1 MDLVLDEQTR
11 CEVLHAQYYE
21 FFPPPFIALVAS
33 YLKTKIHYTI
43 FMDLA
48 ELPLWRVRRADR
60 CFIYDL
66 EFPINYDVTITLR
79 DTGTISADF
88 YSIELAKKI

>member
-1 MDLVLDEQTR
+1 
-11 CEVLHAQYYE
+11 
-21 FFPPPFIALVAS
+21 
-33 YLKTKIHYTI
+33 
-43 FMDLA
+43 MDLA

-66 EFPINYDVTITLR
+66 EFPINFDVTITLR

-88 YSIELAKKI
+88 YSVELAKKI

>member
-1 MDLVLDEQTR
+1 
-11 CEVLHAQYYE
+11 
-21 FFPPPFIALVAS
+21 
-33 YLKTKIHYTI
+33 
-43 FMDLA
+43 MDLA
-48 ELPLWRVRRADR
+48 ELPLWRVRRGDR

-66 EFPINYDVTITLR
+66 EFPINFDVTITLR